1 MLLQCPGLA
10 PALAP
15 IHRNFQ
21 VTALLSEYDL
31 LDIPMTHFDYL
42 SLLLGT
48 DPCLYLHGIDRLDW
62 ITRVVPLS
70 IRLAGIVA
78 RDLSL

>member
-10 PALAP
+10 PALDP
-15 IHRNFQ
+15 IHRNF
-21 VTALLSEYDL
+21 TALLSEYDI

-48 DPCLYLHGIDRLDW
+48 DPCLYLQGIDRLDW

-70 IRLAGIVA
+70 IRLTGIVA

>member
-15 IHRNFQ
+15 IHRIFS
-21 VTALLSEYDL
+21 ALLSEYDL
-31 LDIPMTHFDYL
+31 IDIPMTDFDYL

-48 DPCLYLHGIDRLDW
+48 DPCLYLQGIDRLDW
-62 ITRVVPLS
+62 VTRVVPLS
-70 IRLAGIVA
+70 IRLAGILA

>member
-1 MLLQCPGLA
+1 MSSFSKKT
-10 PALAP
+10 LAP
-15 IHRNFQ
+15 IHRNFT
-21 VTALLSEYDL
+21 VLLSEYDL

-62 ITRVVPLS
+62 IIRVVPLS
-70 IRLAGIVA
+70 IRLAGIVV

>member
-10 PALAP
+10 PALAS
-15 IHRNFQ
+15 IHRNF
-21 VTALLSEYDL
+21 TALLSEYDL

>member
-15 IHRNFQ
+15 IYGAFSD
-21 VTALLSEYDL
+21 LLSEYDL
-31 LDIPMTHFDYL
+31 IDIPMTYFNYL

-48 DPCLYLHGIDRLDW
+48 DPFPYLQGTDRMDW
-62 ITRVVPLS
+62 ITRIVPLS

>member
-1 MLLQCPGLA
+1 MLLQYPGLA

-15 IHRNFQ
+15 IHRNFT
-21 VTALLSEYDL
+21 VLLSEYDL

-62 ITRVVPLS
+62 ITRVIPLS
-70 IRLAGIVA
+70 ISLAGIVA

>member
-1 MLLQCPGLA
+1 MLLQCPGFA

-15 IHRNFQ
+15 IHRDF
-21 VTALLSEYDL
+21 TALLSEYDL

-48 DPCLYLHGIDRLDW
+48 DPCLYLHGIDRLEW
-62 ITRVVPLS
+62 ITRVVPIS